1 MSADLDTK
9 GKFSASPDYLDGYVP
24 SSWDAPHSSLQ
35 RGVTWLSM
43 GLLVA
48 AVAIMGI
55 GIFGFAAHSV
65 GAQEHGV
72 TIGIVGWVA
81 GVVLLLASFLGIRI
95 GRSGT
100 RAYRKRTGRL
110 Y

>member
-9 GKFSASPDYLDGYVP
+9 GQFSASPEYLDGYVP

-43 GLLVA
+43 GLLVV
-48 AVAIMGI
+48 AVAVMGV
-55 GIFGFAAHSV
+55 GIYGFAADSV
-65 GAQEHGV
+65 DAQEHGV
-72 TIGIVGWVA
+72 TIGIVGWIA
-81 GVVLLLASFLGIRI
+81 GFVLLFASFLGIRI

-100 RAYRKRTGRL
+100 RAYRKRTGRV